1 MAPRRRKERACGGL
15 FKRFGERRRIGRGF
29 PPPAGSCPRKS
40 PDSRDRW
47 RRDILFRN
55 ASDKDKYPDIPYKH
69 TGHFLQW
76 EPFAVESARN
86 AECGTRS
93 PESDPYPLR

>member
-1 MAPRRRKERACGGL
+1 MEVWKQMMNNIEVEEL
-15 FKRFGERRRIGRGF
+15 IGVLETIR
-29 PPPAGSCPRKS
+29 S
-40 PDSRDRW
+40 
-47 RRDILFRN
+47 
-55 ASDKDKYPDIPYKH
+55 DKYPDIPYKH

-93 PESDPYPLR
+93 PESDSYPLR